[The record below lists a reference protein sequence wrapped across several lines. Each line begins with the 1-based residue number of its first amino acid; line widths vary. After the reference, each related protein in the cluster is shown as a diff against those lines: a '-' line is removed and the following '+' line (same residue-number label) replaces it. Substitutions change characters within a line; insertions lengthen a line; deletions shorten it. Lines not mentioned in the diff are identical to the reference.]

1 MRVMI
6 KYRIPVEVGNELV
19 RTGKIGQLTQ
29 RILDDLKPEAA
40 YFFPEGGVRSGLIVV
55 DLRDASQIPEVSE
68 RFFRAYNASVEMTPV
83 MVAED
88 LRKALPGVEEVVKT
102 YG

>member
-1 MRVMI
+1 MA
-6 KYRIPVEVGNELV
+6 G
-19 RTGKIGQLTQ
+19 
-29 RILDDLKPEAA
+29 
-40 YFFPEGGVRSGLIVV
+40 
-55 DLRDASQIPEVSE
+55 E

-88 LRKALPGVEEVVKT
+88 LRKALPGVEEIVKS